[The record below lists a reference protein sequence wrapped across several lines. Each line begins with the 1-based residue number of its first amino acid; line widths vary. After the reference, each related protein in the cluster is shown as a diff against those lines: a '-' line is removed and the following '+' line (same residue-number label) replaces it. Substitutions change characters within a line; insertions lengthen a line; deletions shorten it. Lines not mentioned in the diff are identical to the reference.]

1 MPIYSERRD
10 AMWAQAGRARMFAS
24 LDRSL
29 FLAIGIIYRLRC
41 RSPGAERAV
50 AYVLHHPRNMRVTLK
65 GVKMPLPPETNVTET
80 ITKPKEQHTL
90 SLQDSFLDTLRK
102 EQTQVSMFL
111 VNGIKLVGQI
121 LSFDQYV
128 ILLKN
133 SVTEVVYKHAI
144 STVVPMKPG
153 ASPPPHNVEFR
164 KSRTID
170 RTKP

>member
-1 MPIYSERRD
+1 M
-10 AMWAQAGRARMFAS
+10 
-24 LDRSL
+24 
-29 FLAIGIIYRLRC
+29 
-41 RSPGAERAV
+41 
-50 AYVLHHPRNMRVTLK
+50 
-65 GVKMPLPPETNVTET
+65 TET
-80 ITKPKEQHTL
+80 IKAKERPAQ
-90 SLQDSFLDTLRK
+90 SLQDTFLDTLCR

-153 ASPPPHNVEFR
+153 SSHTPSVEVR
-164 KSRTID
+164 RPRTLDRGSRS
-170 RTKP
+170 

>member
-1 MPIYSERRD
+1 M
-10 AMWAQAGRARMFAS
+10 
-24 LDRSL
+24 
-29 FLAIGIIYRLRC
+29 
-41 RSPGAERAV
+41 
-50 AYVLHHPRNMRVTLK
+50 
-65 GVKMPLPPETNVTET
+65 TET
-80 ITKPKEQHTL
+80 ITKPKEQQQTL

-144 STVVPMKPG
+144 STVVPMRPG
-153 ASPPPHNVEFR
+153 SSPPPHNVEIR
-164 KSRTID
+164 KSRSID
-170 RTKP
+170 RSRQ

>member
-1 MPIYSERRD
+1 MVGITITQRGQSWI
-10 AMWAQAGRARMFAS
+10 AAFGMGLASGAQRE
-24 LDRSL
+24 L
-29 FLAIGIIYRLRC
+29 FL
-41 RSPGAERAV
+41 RSGPKAERMNV
-50 AYVLHHPRNMRVTLK
+50 A
-65 GVKMPLPPETNVTET
+65 ET
-80 ITKPKEQHTL
+80 IKAKERPAQ
-90 SLQDSFLDTLRK
+90 SLQDTFLDTLRK

-153 ASPPPHNVEFR
+153 SSPGTPSVEVR
-164 KSRTID
+164 KTRSFDRGSRS
-170 RTKP
+170 

>member
-1 MPIYSERRD
+1 M
-10 AMWAQAGRARMFAS
+10 
-24 LDRSL
+24 
-29 FLAIGIIYRLRC
+29 
-41 RSPGAERAV
+41 
-50 AYVLHHPRNMRVTLK
+50 
-65 GVKMPLPPETNVTET
+65 TET
-80 ITKPKEQHTL
+80 LTTKPKEQQTL
-90 SLQDSFLDTLRK
+90 SLQDTFLDTLRK
-102 EQTQVSMFL
+102 EQTPVSMFL

-153 ASPPPHNVEFR
+153 STPPAPHNVEFR
-164 KSRTID
+164 KSRSID

>member
-1 MPIYSERRD
+1 M
-10 AMWAQAGRARMFAS
+10 
-24 LDRSL
+24 
-29 FLAIGIIYRLRC
+29 
-41 RSPGAERAV
+41 
-50 AYVLHHPRNMRVTLK
+50 
-65 GVKMPLPPETNVTET
+65 TET
-80 ITKPKEQHTL
+80 IKAKERPAQ
-90 SLQDSFLDTLRK
+90 SLQDTFLDNLRK

-153 ASPPPHNVEFR
+153 SSPGTPSVEVR
-164 KSRTID
+164 KTRSFDRGSRG
-170 RTKP
+170 

>member
-1 MPIYSERRD
+1 MGLRCDVRS
-10 AMWAQAGRARMFAS
+10 AWVLHRALQRE
-24 LDRSL
+24 L
-29 FLAIGIIYRLRC
+29 FL
-41 RSPGAERAV
+41 RSGPKAETKK
-50 AYVLHHPRNMRVTLK
+50 VTD
-65 GVKMPLPPETNVTET
+65 T
-80 ITKPKEQHTL
+80 IKAKERPAQ
-90 SLQDSFLDTLRK
+90 SLQDTFLETLRK

-153 ASPPPHNVEFR
+153 SSPGTPSVEVR
-164 KSRTID
+164 KSRSFD
-170 RTKP
+170 RGGRT

>member
-1 MPIYSERRD
+1 M
-10 AMWAQAGRARMFAS
+10 
-24 LDRSL
+24 
-29 FLAIGIIYRLRC
+29 
-41 RSPGAERAV
+41 
-50 AYVLHHPRNMRVTLK
+50 
-65 GVKMPLPPETNVTET
+65 TET
-80 ITKPKEQHTL
+80 ITKPKDQQQTL

-144 STVVPMKPG
+144 STVVPMRPG
-153 ASPPPHNVEFR
+153 SSPPQHNVEVR
-164 KSRTID
+164 RSRPID
-170 RTKP
+170 RNRP